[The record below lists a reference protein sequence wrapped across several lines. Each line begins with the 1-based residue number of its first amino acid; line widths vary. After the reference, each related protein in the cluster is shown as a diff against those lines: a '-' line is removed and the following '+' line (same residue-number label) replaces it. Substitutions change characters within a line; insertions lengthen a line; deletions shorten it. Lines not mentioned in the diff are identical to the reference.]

1 MSDSCSFILYHN
13 VVHWV
18 LSSSNGKKKTV
29 LKTIRITQELD
40 NLLQKD
46 AKAKGL
52 NVNAYI
58 NSIFTKHTEWD
69 RFVEKFGGLISMRH
83 ETLKSILDL
92 IPDNDS
98 ISKIAYDASNRIPKE
113 FLLLWFKKIDVDSYI
128 QQLHLVCRY
137 AGWAELEVDRQE
149 DGQYIATLIHNAGE
163 KWSYWLQGAIEGG
176 MRNTIGISPKCE
188 ISETSL
194 IVRFSVP

>member
-1 MSDSCSFILYHN
+1 
-13 VVHWV
+13 VR
-18 LSSSNGKKKTV
+18 SSSIGNKKTV

-46 AKAKGL
+46 AKAKGM

-58 NSIFTKHTEWD
+58 NSIFTKHAEWD

-98 ISKIAYDASNRIPKE
+98 ISRIAYDASNRIPKE

-149 DGQYIATLIHNAGE
+149 GGQYIATLIHNVGE
-163 KWSYWLQGAIEGG
+163 KWSYWLKGAIEGG
-176 MRNTIGISPKCE
+176 MRNTIGIYPKCE

>member
-1 MSDSCSFILYHN
+1 MR
-13 VVHWV
+13 
-18 LSSSNGKKKTV
+18 SSTKSSKKTV

-46 AKAKGL
+46 AIAKGM
-52 NVNAYI
+52 NVNAHI
-58 NSIFTKHTEWD
+58 TSIFAKYAEWD
-69 RFVEKFGGLISMRH
+69 RFAEKFGGMITMRY

-137 AGWAELEVDRQE
+137 AGWAELEVDRE
-149 DGQYIATLIHNAGE
+149 EGGQYIATLIHNIGE
-163 KWSYWLQGAIEGG
+163 KWSYWLKGAIEGG

-188 ISETSL
+188 VSETSL

>member
-1 MSDSCSFILYHN
+1 
-13 VVHWV
+13 VR
-18 LSSSNGKKKTV
+18 SSSIGNKKTV

-46 AKAKGL
+46 TKAKGM

-58 NSIFTKHTEWD
+58 NSIFTKYTEWD

-98 ISKIAYDASNRIPKE
+98 ISRIAYDASNRIPKE

-149 DGQYIATLIHNAGE
+149 GGQYIATLIHNVGE
-163 KWSYWLQGAIEGG
+163 KWSYWLKGAIEGG
-176 MRNTIGISPKCE
+176 MRNTIGIYPKCE